1 MINPPLFRV
10 DVIANSRAIE
20 FLWVVILKPLKSKI
34 SATGMALRVQRLSG
48 CSDLNSMKLML
59 YCTWSFGAAES
70 RLQTRIRTLE
80 TQQNVLLL

>member
-20 FLWVVILKPLKSKI
+20 FLWAVILKPLKPKI
-34 SATGMALRVQRLSG
+34 SAIGMALRVQRLSG
-48 CSDLNSMKLML
+48 WSDLLCDLML

-70 RLQTRIRTLE
+70 SLRTSLRTLE
-80 TQQNVLLL
+80 IQQNVFLL

>member
-48 CSDLNSMKLML
+48 CSDLNSM
-59 YCTWSFGAAES
+59 T
-70 RLQTRIRTLE
+70 
-80 TQQNVLLL
+80 